1 MDMENNNVVEAEV
14 VNNEAVEV
22 AGESKVLGV
31 ISLVCGILSI
41 VSLVFAFCG
50 FGAIVPMILGAVG
63 IVLAILQIKKN
74 PNSKG
79 LAIAGLITSIVGLVV
94 AVPVFACSAC
104 VGCLSC
110 AGSTSA

>member
-22 AGESKVLGV
+22 AGESKVLGI

-41 VSLVFAFCG
+41 VCLVFAFCG
-50 FGAIVPMILGAVG
+50 GAIVSMILGAVG
-63 IVLAILQIKKN
+63 VVLAILQIKKN

-94 AVPVFACSAC
+94 AVPAFACSAC
-104 VGCLSC
+104 IGCMTC